1 MKRKQPRRVIFI
13 HSPLKAAPDLGK
25 FLALL
30 EDYTSRVEY
39 RSGCS
44 AYLELPG
51 EWGRGDHPL
60 ETLARLGRE
69 LSALGIPAALGLG
82 SNKLTARAAAELAG
96 GGEAIWL
103 LPQGEPDLLQGLPVE
118 RWPGLRR
125 KTVTR
130 LFRLGIRRV
139 GDLAAVDPFW
149 VKRAWGKPGLAL
161 REQARGFD
169 PRPVIRR
176 VPPTDLSSLLPPPRL
191 FPPGNKSEKLT
202 VLRQLSRFLRHRH
215 GPRSAGGLGAR
226 TPENANNVDSRFY
239 VNCYSHSH
247 PHSFRRPDRPAPRDP
262 FE

>member
-1 MKRKQPRRVIFI
+1 MKRKQPRRVVFI
-13 HSPLKAAPDLGK
+13 DSPLPAAPDLGR

-30 EDYTSRVEY
+30 EDYTPRVEY

-51 EWGRGDHPL
+51 EGERGEDPL
-60 ETLARLGRE
+60 ETLVRLGRE
-69 LSALGIPAALGLG
+69 LASLGIPAVLGLG
-82 SNKLTARAAAELAG
+82 SNKFMARAGAELSGA
-96 GGEAIWL
+96 GEAL
-103 LPQGEPDLLQGLPVE
+103 RVLPQGESDLLRGLPVD

-125 KTVTR
+125 KTVSQ

-176 VPPTDLSSLLPPPRL
+176 VPPTDLSDLLPPPRL
-191 FPPGNKSEKLT
+191 FPPRTKAEKLT
-202 VLRQLSRFLRHRH
+202 VLKQLAAFLRRCH
-215 GPRSAGGLGAR
+215 GPKAAVRPNPCSGGIWS
-226 TPENANNVDSRFY
+226 P
-239 VNCYSHSH
+239 
-247 PHSFRRPDRPAPRDP
+247 
-262 FE
+262 

>member
-1 MKRKQPRRVIFI
+1 MKRKQPRRVVFI
-13 HSPLKAAPDLGK
+13 DSPLRAAPDLK
-25 FLALL
+25 RFLELL
-30 EDYTSRVEY
+30 EDYTPRVEY

-51 EWGRGDHPL
+51 EWGREGHPL

-82 SNKLTARAAAELAG
+82 SNKLTARAAAELAE
-96 GGEAIWL
+96 GGEALWL
-103 LPQGEPDLLQGLPVE
+103 LPQGEGDLLQGLPVE
-118 RWPGLRR
+118 RWPGLRP

-139 GDLAAVDPFW
+139 GDLGAIDPFW

-176 VPPTDLSSLLPPPRL
+176 IPATDLSALLPPPRL
-191 FPPGNKSEKLT
+191 FPPGTKSEKLT
-202 VLRQLSRFLRHRH
+202 VLRQLSRFLRRRH
-215 GPRSAGGLGAR
+215 GPRAAGGLGTR
-226 TPENANNVDSRFY
+226 TPKNTNNVDGRFY
-239 VNCYSHSH
+239 VDYYSHNH
-247 PHSFRRPDRPAPRDP
+247 QHNFRRPR
-262 FE
+262 